1 MCCLRRKER
10 RIYRVLQK
18 ASKAAVHP
26 HAPETG
32 LQTLEGRW
40 VWTNSTGRTR
50 REEMMK
56 GFHPVRS
63 PSRPQTRII
72 LRRVERLRTQAGQL
86 SLGANPTAQYGD

>member
-10 RIYRVLQK
+10 SIYGVLQR
-18 ASKAAVHP
+18 AFNAAVHP

-40 VWTNSTGRTR
+40 VWKNSTGRTR

-63 PSRPQTRII
+63 RSRPQIRI
-72 LRRVERLRTQAGQL
+72 V
-86 SLGANPTAQYGD
+86 